1 MTALEIALAG
11 FLVFGQPV
19 VGRHPDIV
27 KYAGLQ
33 AIHSDGA
40 VSLRLAET
48 GREETADEYDSAT
61 FEIRAD

>member
-48 GREETADEYDSAT
+48 GREETAGEYDSAT